1 MGKYKNV
8 KCKGYDSTH
17 EYNRAQALKILEKK
31 GVISDL
37 QEQVRYEL
45 IPTQYMHYQEQ
56 GARKMINKKKL
67 LERSICY
74 VADFQYIREGELII
88 EDAKGVKTKDY
99 IIKRKL
105 MLYLHGIRIK
115 EV

>member
-8 KCKGYDSTH
+8 KYKGYDSIR
-17 EYNRAQALKILEKK
+17 EYNRAQALKLLERQKI
-31 GVISDL
+31 ISGL

-45 IPTQYMHYQEQ
+45 IPTQYEYYQVQ
-56 GARKMINKKKL
+56 GARKILNKKKL
-67 LERSICY
+67 LEHSVCY
-74 VADFQYIREGELII
+74 VADFRYMRDGKLIV
-88 EDAKGVKTKDY
+88 EDSKGVRTPDY

-105 MLYLHGIRIK
+105 MLHTHGVRIK